1 MSKRR
6 RGCGSIHRRG
16 FFRLS
21 AGAAAIGFGL
31 ASCGP
36 SQANWRVLSADE
48 VRLLEALGNQ
58 IIPED
63 KEPGGGEAGFPT
75 FVDRQL
81 NSYYGHYQERY
92 RSGLQALE
100 ETCRI
105 STGQSFLELDSD
117 GQRSL
122 LEAIERNEVPEGIWT
137 AEKAG
142 DFFSLI
148 VDHCMQSFYGSP
160 RHGGNRHYAGF
171 RTVGLEYP
179 QILPRAK
186 GPVT

>member
-21 AGAAAIGFGL
+21 AGVTAIGFGL
-31 ASCGP
+31 ASCGQ
-36 SQANWRVLSADE
+36 SESNWRVLSSDE

-58 IIPED
+58 IIPGDE
-63 KEPGGGEAGFPT
+63 EPGAGEAGFPR

-81 NSYYGHYQERY
+81 NSYYSHFLGRY
-92 RSGLQALE
+92 RSGLEALE
-100 ETCRI
+100 TTCRA

-117 GQRSL
+117 GRRSL
-122 LEAIERNEVPEGIWT
+122 LEAMEKNEVPEGIWT
-137 AEKAG
+137 TEDAG

-160 RHGGNRHYAGF
+160 RHGGNRNYAGF
-171 RTVGLEYP
+171 RTVGLQYP